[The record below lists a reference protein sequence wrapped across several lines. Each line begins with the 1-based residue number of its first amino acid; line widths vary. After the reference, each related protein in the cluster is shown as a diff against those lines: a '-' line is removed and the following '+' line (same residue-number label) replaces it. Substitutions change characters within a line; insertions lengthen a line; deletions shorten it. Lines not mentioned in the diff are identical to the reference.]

1 MRKVQVPDPK
11 YQMVAYTLEVPADWK
26 YAGVIARD
34 SGCFAGGAGIK
45 YTAQSPDGLTAIV
58 MLPGS
63 SWSWSSDP
71 GMQKIMAQHCPAVD
85 ADSASKFLLN
95 IAIPKLRPNAK
106 VAEVLPL
113 RPEGQAALKDQLEK
127 EHRDNIA
134 MAKQYGLPPQH
145 LTLDGARVRVQYVRD
160 GQPVEEMITAV
171 VDCVESQMAALY
183 KQPASTRRTC
193 TSRNT
198 VIVRAPQGHLD
209 EFMAQPQFAS
219 QGKSMQVN
227 PDWQNRLMKDQ
238 QAAFQ
243 QAQAA
248 NNAQF
253 QQNLKNSADT
263 NAQMLANS
271 RAQNAARQA
280 STDRAMAADRAR
292 QDAIDAS
299 AHKMALYANDQQEFT
314 NPNTGQTIQASSQ
327 YNHQWVSSDGS
338 TLIQTNDHTFDP
350 NGVVY
355 PVSQSWSELVP
366 K

>member
-1 MRKVQVPDPK
+1 
-11 YQMVAYTLEVPADWK
+11 
-26 YAGVIARD
+26 
-34 SGCFAGGAGIK
+34 
-45 YTAQSPDGLTAIV
+45 
-58 MLPGS
+58 
-63 SWSWSSDP
+63 
-71 GMQKIMAQHCPAVD
+71 
-85 ADSASKFLLN
+85 
-95 IAIPKLRPNAK
+95 
-106 VAEVLPL
+106 
-113 RPEGQAALKDQLEK
+113 
-127 EHRDNIA
+127 
-134 MAKQYGLPPQH
+134 
-145 LTLDGARVRVQYVRD
+145 
-160 GQPVEEMITAV
+160 
-171 VDCVESQMAALY
+171 
-183 KQPASTRRTC
+183 
-193 TSRNT
+193 
-198 VIVRAPQGHLD
+198 
-209 EFMAQPQFAS
+209 
-219 QGKSMQVN
+219 
-227 PDWQNRLMKDQ
+227 MKDQ

-280 STDRAMAADRAR
+280 GTDRAMAADRAR

-314 NPNTGQTIQASSQ
+314 NPTTGQTIQASSQ